1 MPRSEPNR
9 VTLTIDG
16 REIEADEGT
25 MLVDAAREGDIEIP
39 VFCYEP
45 KLGEPVGACRMC
57 LVEIEGIPKL
67 QTSCS
72 TPVRDG
78 MVVHTRTGQVKE
90 AQEAV
95 VEFLLVNHPLDCP
108 VCDKGGEC
116 PLQDISMGWGPD
128 RNRMV
133 DQKRHFEKPVPLS
146 PLVAIDRERCILC
159 YRCVRFSQEVSE
171 DEQLQLLERGD
182 ATYVGTFDDRP
193 YVAPFQGNITELCPV
208 GALTSYT
215 YRFRARPWDI
225 EQGGSVCTLC
235 PSQCN
240 VSFTVRDEEVARVLA
255 RDNPEVDDGW
265 LCDKGRYAFQA
276 MYSEDRVTGP
286 EVAVDG
292 HPTPVPWQE
301 AAEAAAEGLARAG
314 SRTAVLVGDAS
325 NEEGYLLQR
334 LLRQA
339 LGSGDIDSRPGPG
352 LDGASALKLADPAIS
367 ALTSDIDTA
376 DLVLVIGTDPIQSAP
391 SFDLRV
397 RKAVRRNRTALAVA
411 TDRPGALEGGATETA
426 RFAPGGAAAFIE
438 GLAAE
443 LEGGQ
448 AEGGIAGLLR
458 DSEQT
463 VIVWGERIVRGPEGR
478 RAVDALARLAG
489 AAGFADQE
497 GSGLIGIPETANGR
511 GLREVG
517 CLPDA
522 GPGLSPTAPARDAA
536 AFREGI
542 ESGEIEAVILFG
554 VDPIRDLPDPD
565 GWRRAL
571 ERAGHVVA
579 FSLARNES
587 TEFADVLLPLESHAE
602 KDGTVTHPDGR
613 IQRVRPSAGRP
624 GEIRPNWMVLPELS
638 AMLGVDTG
646 IESTPEALEAVASA
660 VPFYSGLTDSE
671 IAGRGVRWQDR
682 PAASNLGTP
691 SPDLTLY
698 ATSPGPLASG
708 NGGSDVEDGGVVP
721 PEESTSDSPTQHG
734 NGPPAIADGVNG
746 RGAEVDDA
754 GVVPPEESTSA
765 PLTLTNGQL
774 LLGTYRNLWADPSV
788 ESSPALRFQVPAQRL
803 EISGTDATRLN
814 LKTGDEVSVRSGE
827 GSVNARVAV
836 RAAMPEGT
844 CFLIERTPVD
854 NANLV
859 AGPDGGPVAV
869 EIGPPEVRLE
879 MVAAGSSPAGS
890 SEGDGAA

>member
-182 ATYVGTFDDRP
+182 GTYVGTFDDRP
-193 YVAPFQGNITELCPV
+193 YIAPFQGNITELCPV

-240 VSFTVRDEEVARVLA
+240 VSFTVRDEQVVRVLA
-255 RDNPEVDDGW
+255 RDNEEVDDGW

-276 MYSEDRVTGP
+276 MYSEDRVLVP
-286 EVAVDG
+286 EVARDG
-292 HPTPVPWQE
+292 HPTPVGWQE
-301 AAEAAAEGLARAG
+301 AAEAAATGLARAG
-314 SRTAVLVGDAS
+314 SKTAVLVGDAS

-339 LGSGDIDSRPGPG
+339 LGSSDIDSRRGPG
-352 LDGASALKLADPAIS
+352 LNGRPALALAEPAIS
-367 ALTSDIDTA
+367 ARTSDIDTA
-376 DLVLVIGTDPIQSAP
+376 DLVIVIGTDPIQSAP
-391 SFDLRV
+391 SFDLRI
-397 RKAVRRNRTALAVA
+397 RKAVRRNRTRLAVA
-411 TDRPGALEGGATETA
+411 TDRPGALEGGATEVV
-426 RFAPGGAAAFIE
+426 RYEPGGAAAFIAK
-438 GLAAE
+438 LADQVKRGKAKT
-443 LEGGQ
+443 
-448 AEGGIAGLLR
+448 GIAGLIAE
-458 DSEQT
+458 SEQT
-463 VIVWGERIVRGPEGR
+463 VIIWGERIVRGG
-478 RAVDALARLAG
+478 AG
-489 AAGFADQE
+489 AADALVDLAEAAGLAEQE

-511 GLREVG
+511 GLREAG

-522 GPGLSPTAPARDAA
+522 GPGLSPTGPGRDARTI
-536 AFREGI
+536 REGL

-554 VDPIRDLPDPD
+554 ADPVRDLPDGD

-571 ERAGHVVA
+571 EAADHVVA

-613 IQRVRPSAGRP
+613 IQRVRPSARRP
-624 GEIRPNWMVLPELS
+624 GEVRPAWLVLTELS

-646 IESTPEALEAVASA
+646 ITSTPEALAAVASA
-660 VPFYSGLTDSE
+660 VPFYGGVTDSE
-671 IAGRGVRWQDR
+671 IAGHGVRWQER
-682 PAASNLGTP
+682 PAATSLGTP

-698 ATSPGPLASG
+698 NDSPGPFTPAGEGSPVEGGESG
-708 NGGSDVEDGGVVP
+708 VKDGAAVPAEDLNGLSEGGGPGVKDGGAVP
-721 PEESTSDSPTQHG
+721 PEELTP
-734 NGPPAIADGVNG
+734 GPP
-746 RGAEVDDA
+746 
-754 GVVPPEESTSA
+754 
-765 PLTLTNGQL
+765 TLTKGQL
-774 LLGTYRNLWADPSV
+774 LLGTYRDLWADPAV
-788 ESSPALRFQVPAQRL
+788 ESSPALRFLVPAQRL
-803 EISGTDATRLN
+803 EISGPDATRLG
-814 LKTGDEVSVRSGE
+814 LRTGDEVSVRSGE
-827 GSVNARVAV
+827 ESVNARIAV
-836 RAAMPEGT
+836 RAALPEGA
-844 CFLIERTPVD
+844 CFLIEGTPAD
-854 NANLV
+854 NANLLA
-859 AGPDGGPVAV
+859 AGDGGPVAV
-869 EIGPPEVRLE
+869 EIGPPEVRLDL
-879 MVAAGSSPAGS
+879 VTAGGPA
-890 SEGDGAA
+890 EGDEEA